1 LTGFLADESCDFAVV
16 RALRAAGYD
25 VLAVAE
31 RSPGAHDE
39 DVIRLATSERRI
51 LLTEDKD
58 FGQLVFAAG
67 KETCGVIFIRY
78 PASLR
83 SELPQRVLDAVKR
96 ESARMQTA
104 FVVLQPKR
112 MRISRLPKRDPGRP
126 A

>member
-1 LTGFLADESCDFAVV
+1 MTGFLADESCDFAVV

-31 RSPGAHDE
+31 RAPGARDE

-78 PASLR
+78 PAGLR
-83 SELPQRVLDAVKR
+83 SELPQRVLEAVKR
-96 ESARMQTA
+96 DGSRMQAA

-112 MRISRLPKRDPGRP
+112 MRISRLPKKEPSKPG
-126 A
+126 

>member
-1 LTGFLADESCDFAVV
+1 MTGFLADESCDFAVV
-16 RALRAAGYD
+16 RALRAAGHD

-31 RSPGAHDE
+31 QAPGARDE

-78 PASLR
+78 PARLR
-83 SELPQRVLDAVKR
+83 SDLPQRVLDAVKR
-96 ESARMQTA
+96 ESSRMQTA

-112 MRISRLPKRDPGRP
+112 MRISSLPKRDAHKP
-126 A
+126 